1 MKDDHCE
8 NEQIENILN
17 RAHLPEASPELK
29 QRITAEA
36 RNVWDQTPADIPWQI
51 PLRCLAAS
59 AAAAAF
65 IVWLANLSSDYTL
78 AQWRP
83 AGACVAAQQLTD
95 FDALPEIPYGP
106 FARYLVSVDRKSPVI
121 DASALSDYAENMRR
135 VLDQMRRSGIST
147 PPVPS
152 GGSSRL
158 PRSQA
163 GANSYS

>member
-8 NEQIENILN
+8 DEQIENILN
-17 RAHLPEASPELK
+17 RAYLPEASPQLK

-36 RNVWDQTPADIPWQI
+36 RNVWDQTSADIPWQI
-51 PLRCLAAS
+51 PLRRLAAS
-59 AAAAAF
+59 AAAAVL

-78 AQWRP
+78 ARWRP
-83 AGACVAAQQLTD
+83 AGASVVAQRPTD
-95 FDALPEIPYGP
+95 FDALPEMPYGP
-106 FARYLVSVDRKSPVI
+106 FARRMVLVDRKSPVI

-135 VLDQMRRSGIST
+135 VLDQTQRSGVSI
-147 PPVPS
+147 PPVPP

-158 PRSQA
+158 VPGRA